1 MKIHVYSKHIVI
13 CYQSIQQGN
22 DIFGID
28 CWLYFYDDNGFRF
41 ITNNII
47 RHPVVE
53 ESLDYINDWVNTS
66 TDSLFYIP
74 RKGYLKQYIPFN
86 QGRTPESNWISSRV
100 RTGESSS
107 IVFIKEVSDYLIC
120 IEYVNATI
128 RITPLSNLNK
138 INNTTIP
145 FLGES
150 INFTDISALIMIV
163 MILM

>member
-1 MKIHVYSKHIVI
+1 MKVVYSKHIVI

-74 RKGYLKQYIPFN
+74 RKGYLKQY
-86 QGRTPESNWISSRV
+86 
-100 RTGESSS
+100 
-107 IVFIKEVSDYLIC
+107 
-120 IEYVNATI
+120 TI
-128 RITPLSNLNK
+128 
-138 INNTTIP
+138 
-145 FLGES
+145 
-150 INFTDISALIMIV
+150 
-163 MILM
+163 